1 MFQPPTTDLETAQLR
16 ARVPILQRLRQRL
29 AIKRQL
35 VPDRAIQT
43 QHLRPQNAIDQ
54 VQRRLQ
60 RLVDVVQVVRRR
72 HPDDLQRKAE
82 QVVVLEQLAGVQDPA
97 GHVVEVHARERVYAA
112 DVAADAGEFRVLCD
126 QGEGVEVELHEAVVD
141 GGVVPVLRDLLV
153 ADAVF
158 EAAVVGFVDA
168 EEGAED
174 FVGWDDMS
182 V

>member
-1 MFQPPTTDLETAQLR
+1 MFPPPTTNLETAQLR
-16 ARVPILQRLRQRL
+16 ARVPILQRVRQRL

-60 RLVDVVQVVRRR
+60 RLVDVVQVVRRS

-82 QVVVLEQLAGVQDPA
+82 QVVVLEQFAGVQDPA
-97 GHVVEVHARERVYAA
+97 GDVVEVHARERVYAA
-112 DVAADAGEFRVLCD
+112 DVAADAGELGILRD
-126 QGEGVEVELHEAVVD
+126 QGEGVEVELREAVVD

-174 FVGWDDMS
+174 LVGWDDMS